1 MNPESGAVLIAG
13 SRFACMVCAPTRLDP
28 GKQEGSPMTD
38 PTRTP
43 SSWRTVPPRAAAPG
57 PARSCSAPRDEHDR
71 GDRDE
76 RRPDTEL
83 TFRDLAAI
91 QIAAAIKGT
100 SRDLSPRETA
110 EIAFDL
116 ATALEAEREERYLL
130 RP

>member
-1 MNPESGAVLIAG
+1 
-13 SRFACMVCAPTRLDP
+13 
-28 GKQEGSPMTD
+28 MTD

-43 SSWRTVPPRAAAPG
+43 SSWRTVPPRGAAPG
-57 PARSCSAPRDEHDR
+57 PARSRSAPGDEHDR

-76 RRPDTEL
+76 RYAAAEL

-116 ATALEAEREERYLL
+116 AIALDDERSR
-130 RP
+130 RNPCAMART